1 MLTHHELTELLLDF
15 AGDVHAAFDNTAE
28 WATLVSALTGK
39 IMSAEEDSYHHAYE
53 LGHDDGAA
61 GYTTNE
67 PDTTSALIDERMDRN
82 AERQTL
88 VQEVAERQALVRE
101 AARQARPFST
111 PEAFYPTLPE
121 PTGFHGLTVP
131 NADDI
136 PTGYV
141 NPA

>member
-1 MLTHHELTELLLDF
+1 MLTHHEVTELLLDF
-15 AGDVHAAFDNTAE
+15 AGDVRAAGDNTSNWEA
-28 WATLVSALTGK
+28 LVSALTGK

-67 PDTTSALIDERMDRN
+67 PDTASALIDERMDRN

-88 VQEVAERQALVRE
+88 VQEVQARWTP
-101 AARQARPFST
+101 RPFSA
-111 PEAFYPTLPE
+111 PEAFHPTLPE